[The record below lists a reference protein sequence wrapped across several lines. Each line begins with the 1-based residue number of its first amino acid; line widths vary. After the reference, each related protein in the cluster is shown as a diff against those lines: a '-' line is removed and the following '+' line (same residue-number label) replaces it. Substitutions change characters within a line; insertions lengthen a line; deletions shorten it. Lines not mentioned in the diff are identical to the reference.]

1 MTPAFFFY
9 LCLSMTAVCL
19 RAAVIRNITDESLG
33 ASAIIEKVNANS
45 TKVLVH
51 GDIVPTTTRNAVPCT
66 AIGCKWPKTG
76 SYVYVPVSIGTEYS
90 DQERNIIINALV
102 TFHASTCIRF
112 VWRTIQTDFVHFFS
126 GQGCYSYL
134 GRQTG
139 RQLIS
144 LQRNGCL
151 YQSTV
156 QHEVLH
162 ALGFHHEQVR
172 SDRDQYVRIL
182 TGNIIPGQEHNFVKL
197 QTNNLQTPY
206 DFNSV
211 MHYNRL
217 AFSKNGQP
225 TIVAKS
231 NPNLNFGNA
240 FQMSANDI
248 ARVKRLYGCCE

>member
-1 MTPAFFFY
+1 MTPAFFFSV
-9 LCLSMTAVCL
+9 CLSMTAVCL
-19 RAAVIRNITDESLG
+19 RAAVIRDISDESLG

-51 GDIVPTTTRNAVPCT
+51 GDIVPTTTRNADPCT

-90 DQERNIIINALV
+90 DQERNIIISALV

-112 VWRTIQTDFVHFFS
+112 VWRTSQTDFIHFFS
-126 GQGCYSYL
+126 GQGCYSYV

-139 RQLIS
+139 RQEIS
-144 LQRNGCL
+144 LQRNGSL

-182 TGNIIPGQEHNFVKL
+182 TGNIIPGLEHNFVKV

-211 MHYNRL
+211 MQYDRF

-225 TIVAKS
+225 TMVAKS

-240 FQMSANDI
+240 VRMSANDI
-248 ARVKRLYGCCE
+248 ARVNRLYGC